1 MLDAIRHTITLPTP
15 ERPVVL
21 VEGDCI
27 ERMRELEPASV
38 QVVLTDPP
46 AGIGFMGKPWDS
58 FAGYAAR
65 TSRGQEVAP
74 LLASMGLAPW
84 ASGFVVFMV
93 DVWSEASRVLVP
105 GGWVC
110 AWALPKT
117 SDLAGLA
124 LRLAGLEVVD
134 MGLHLFGS
142 GMPKGCNIGKQIDK
156 EAGAVREVVG
166 ERVYAGGHVQRSAEP
181 TDYGFAGGNPEL
193 DKRLDTAP
201 ATPEA
206 KAWDGWNT
214 QLAPG
219 FELWHL
225 ARKPRER
232 GLSLASNAV
241 KHGAG
246 ALNIDACRVPR
257 EAGNKARASASG
269 CWASPDT
276 YGDAPRVLY
285 SMASLGSY
293 PPNVLL
299 THALDCEPG
308 RCVDGCPCKA
318 LDEQSGNTCGARP
331 SAVVRSGADDSRV
344 TYGDGGYRKAC
355 DGSRMHDAGGAS
367 RFFPQLRYQA
377 KAKRRDIPGR
387 ATTLSHP
394 THKHPDLIR
403 WLVRL
408 LAAKHWGPAG
418 PLVLDTFAG
427 SGTTLVACLA
437 EGVRCIGFELDP
449 INAAEARARLGAA
462 MGDPGSAREDNEAR
476 DAGQLAMF

>member
-1 MLDAIRHTITLPTP
+1 MIELPTAD
-15 ERPVVL
+15 RTVVL

-46 AGIGFMGKPWDS
+46 AGIGFMGKAWDS
-58 FAGYAAR
+58 FAGYVAR
-65 TSRGQEVAP
+65 TPRGQEVAP

-84 ASGFVVFMV
+84 AAGFVAFMV
-93 DVWSEASRVLVP
+93 DVWAEASRVLVP

-142 GMPKGCNIGKQIDK
+142 GMPKGCNIGKQLDK

-166 ERVYAGGHVQRSAEP
+166 INPSSRPSSKVRNGMGFDGLRDHDERAGVQM
-181 TDYGFAGGNPEL
+181 L
-193 DKRLDTAP
+193 TAP

-219 FELWHL
+219 FECWHL

-232 GLSLASNAV
+232 GLSLAANAV

-257 EAGNKARASASG
+257 DARPLRVSHDSG
-269 CWASPDT
+269 IAPPT
-276 YGDAPRVLY
+276 YGGGWAERG
-285 SMASLGSY
+285 SRAAGETSLGSY

-299 THALDCEPG
+299 THALGCEPG

-318 LDEQSGNTCGARP
+318 LDEQSGERQSGTDAVRRATASGHQGA
-331 SAVVRSGADDSRV
+331 VYGATSQPEGTPQV
-344 TYGDGGYRKAC
+344 CHGDI
-355 DGSRMHDAGGAS
+355 GGAS
-367 RFFPQLRYQA
+367 RYFPTLRYQA

-387 ATTLSHP
+387 AATLSHP
-394 THKHPDLIR
+394 THKHPDLMR

-418 PLVLDTFAG
+418 PIVLDPFAG

-449 INAAEARARLGAA
+449 VNAAEARARLGAA
-462 MGDPGSAREDNEAR
+462 MGDPDSAREDNEAR